1 MSNKIKHSKV
11 RNTGILFELITRQ
24 ITADIIENKDGL
36 AVGLLKKYFSPN
48 TQLGKE
54 YELYKVLTTENYKSE
69 NKANH
74 LIDAVLKT
82 YNKINR
88 SQLRREKY
96 NLVSEIKNS
105 YSVDQFFMA
114 RIPNYK
120 VYASIYKLFESLTTT
135 DPSTETNSK
144 FTIIESITKKKRK
157 HLKTE
162 SKTLETYKKSEK
174 DLRLLTYQVLVEK
187 FNKKYKTL
195 SEQQKAL
202 LRKYIN
208 NISNT
213 NQLKEFVE
221 KESIIEAPVKKT
233 RTRRP
238 NKKKVEKNSSVVSF
252 ESQSAQKKQKVDTF
266 SVVQSSADKDTSK
279 IFSTTQVFR
288 PIQITYPLA
297 SEQPV
302 KNESQERAPDEK
314 S

>member
-69 NKANH
+69 SKANH

-105 YSVDQFFMA
+105 YSVDEFFMA

-157 HLKTE
+157 ELKTE
-162 SKTLETYKKSEK
+162 TKTLETYKKSEK

-195 SEQQKAL
+195 IEQQKGL

-221 KESIIEAPVKKT
+221 KESIKVKKQLQSFL
-233 RTRRP
+233 P
-238 NKKKVEKNSSVVSF
+238 NIDDEVTSIKLKEAIKQSDKLLKGRIVEDNQVITLMRYYQLLK
-252 ESQSAQKKQKVDTF
+252 EL
-266 SVVQSSADKDTSK
+266 KDVTGK
-279 IFSTTQVFR
+279 
-288 PIQITYPLA
+288 
-297 SEQPV
+297 
-302 KNESQERAPDEK
+302 
-314 S
+314 